1 MTNNV
6 LFMIVALSIA
16 FILGLVCGLVDPN
29 KRTSKPKFT
38 PMRFTKDKQKV
49 LIVKS
54 VMAKKPEEMT
64 DIRNSIQKQL
74 KDGLVLLPCSLE
86 YSFGEVT
93 TDKVIYGEVEN
104 GELH

>member
-1 MTNNV
+1 MNNV
-6 LFMIVALSIA
+6 LFMIVALSVA
-16 FILGLVCGLVDPN
+16 FVLGLVCGLVDPN
-29 KRTSKPKFT
+29 KTSKPKFT

-54 VMAKKPEEMT
+54 LIVKKPEEMN
-64 DIRNSIQKQL
+64 DIRISIQRQL
-74 KDGLVLLPCSLE
+74 KDGLVLLPCDLE

-104 GELH
+104 GKLH